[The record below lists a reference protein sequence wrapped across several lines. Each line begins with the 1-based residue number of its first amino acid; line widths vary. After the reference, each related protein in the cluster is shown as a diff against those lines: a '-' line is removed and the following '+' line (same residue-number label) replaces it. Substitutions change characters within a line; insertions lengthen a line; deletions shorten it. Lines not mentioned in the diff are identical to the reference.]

1 MRTALHSLT
10 EVGSKAGT
18 SSLLAVATEQGTLHI
33 LDTSRRK
40 DWDAGMNL
48 NLPLPLIFVTNQTF
62 RTSKNHVPT
71 T

>member
-1 MRTALHSLT
+1 MQTALHSLT

-33 LDTSRRK
+33 LDTFRRK
-40 DWDAGMNL
+40 DWDAGMIL
-48 NLPLPLIFVTNQTF
+48 NLLLIYVTNQIF

>member
-40 DWDAGMNL
+40 DWDAGMIL
-48 NLPLPLIFVTNQTF
+48 NLPLIFVTNQTF